1 MKAKIVYIDKW
12 FFGFDK
18 LGEIIYETGLMDKRR
33 DVEFITT
40 SSFKRIVDED
50 STIYIYKNPEREDG
64 LWACPGFFV
73 EYGFVN
79 RGVQIYNKNICV

>member
-18 LGEIIYETGLMDKRR
+18 SGEIAYETGLMDKRR

-50 STIYIYKNPEREDG
+50 STIYIIRIQKEKMGFG
-64 LWACPGFFV
+64 L
-73 EYGFVN
+73 
-79 RGVQIYNKNICV
+79 VQDFL